1 MKRLIEC
8 VPNFSEGRDPAKVDA
23 IVGAMSSVPG
33 VYVLDREMDADHH
46 RCVITLAGE
55 PDAVAEAAI
64 LGTGKAMELI
74 DLTKHSGAH
83 PRVGAT
89 DVLPFI
95 PIDGVTI
102 EDCVVLARRVGNEIW
117 KRYRIPVFFYEAAA
131 TRPDRVNLENVRR
144 GQFEGLREQLKKNHE
159 RQPDV
164 GEPKAHPTAGVTVVG
179 ARKFLIAYNVNLNT
193 SDIGIANKI
202 AKAIRF
208 SSGGLRY
215 VKSMGVE
222 LKARN
227 LAQVSINLTDFEQ
240 TPMHRVYEMVKREAE
255 RYGVVPVGSE
265 IVGLIP
271 KKAIE
276 MAADY
281 FLQVENFSPAQVF
294 ENRLQAAL
302 TGQSLDHAAKEGKLA
317 ALAEPF
323 LEAVAAPSAT
333 PGGGSVSALAGALA
347 ASLGQMVAGLSRK
360 KKSQAAFVN
369 ELSEALDQLRRNAAE
384 LAEAI
389 DRDAAA
395 YDAVMAAH
403 KLPQESAEQKRLRE
417 EAIQRATRGAAE
429 VPLQV
434 AERSVALFERLG
446 QLASIAAAS
455 MKSDLEVARLMA
467 AAGARGA
474 LANVEINLDNITDA
488 NYVTS
493 MRAKSA
499 ALRERLGET
508 SRSISA

>member
-8 VPNFSEGRDPAKVDA
+8 VANFSEGRDPGKVEA
-23 IVGAMSSVPG
+23 IVAAMSSVPG

-46 RCVITLAGE
+46 RSVVTLAGE

-102 EDCVVLARRVGNEIW
+102 GDCVALARRVGNEIW

-131 TRPDRVNLENVRR
+131 TRPDRVNLENVRK
-144 GQFEGLREQLKKNHE
+144 GQFEGLREELKKNHD

-164 GEPKAHPTAGVTVVG
+164 GEPKLHPTAGVTVVG

-193 SDIGIANKI
+193 SDISIANKI
-202 AKAIRF
+202 ARAIRF

-255 RYGVVPVGSE
+255 RYGAMPVGSE
-265 IVGLIP
+265 IVGLVP

-276 MAADY
+276 MAADF
-281 FLQVENFSPAQVF
+281 FLQLENFSPAQVF
-294 ENRLQAAL
+294 ENKLAAAL
-302 TGQSLDHAAKEGKLA
+302 SGAPLEAKDGKLA
-317 ALAEPF
+317 NLARPF
-323 LEAVAAPSAT
+323 LNAVAAPSAT
-333 PGGGSVSALAGALA
+333 PGGGSVSAYAGAMA
-347 ASLGQMVAGLSRK
+347 AALGQMVAGLSRK
-360 KKSQAAFVN
+360 KKAQASFVDQ
-369 ELSEALDQLRRNAAE
+369 LSAALDEMRKTADE
-384 LAEAI
+384 LADAI
-389 DRDAAA
+389 DKDAAS
-395 YDAVMAAH
+395 YDAVVAAFKMAQGDA
-403 KLPQESAEQKRLRE
+403 QETKQRE
-417 EAIQRATRGAAE
+417 KAIQNATKGASE

-434 AERSVALFERLG
+434 AARSVALYERLG
-446 QLASIAAAS
+446 QLDSIIAAS
-455 MKSDLEVARLMA
+455 MRSDLQVARLMA
-467 AAGARGA
+467 EAGARGA
-474 LANVEINLDNITDA
+474 LANVEINLDGLTDVEYA
-488 NYVTS
+488 AS
-493 MRAKSA
+493 MRLKVA
-499 ALRERLGET
+499 ALRERLGNAPRAT
-508 SRSISA
+508 TA